1 MKRVNQLLAL
11 TLIAAMAVTVLTA
24 CSKEKKI
31 NKQLEG
37 TWTITE
43 VVTIT
48 NNGSPDTD
56 NTETTTTFN
65 KDGTGTAS
73 SSGSGTN
80 PFPNEFTW
88 SNTDVKLTIIDTQ
101 NSDILTFDILDYSKK
116 EMKLN
121 RNYTDTAS
129 GDAIDQTITM
139 NK

>member
-1 MKRVNQLLAL
+1 MKTLKQLFLGV
-11 TLIAAMAVTVLTA
+11 IAVTMLIA

-31 NKQLEG
+31 SKQLEG

-43 VVTIT
+43 VVTII
-48 NNGSPDTD
+48 NGSSSTD

-65 KDGTGTAS
+65 KDGTGSAS

-80 PFPNEFTW
+80 PFPSEFTW
-88 SNTDVKLTIIDTQ
+88 SNTAEKLTIIDTK
-101 NSDILTFDILDYSKK
+101 NPETFIFDILDHSKK

-121 RNYTDTAS
+121 RKYTDAAS
-129 GDAIDQTITM
+129 GDTIDHTITM